1 MISSL
6 GGFAQSAKALFVV
19 TLASLSIGNNA
30 ESHVDGREILLISFV
45 EEEDLS
51 NWKPL
56 NDGVMGGLSE
66 GRLNRSPY
74 GARWIGQTRLENSGG
89 FSSIRGPWSTYDL
102 SQVKT
107 IRIRCRGTG
116 GPFKLTMERSKNWWM
131 PYAFAEINPSSAW
144 SEIAIRVEDLKWSQ
158 AFTGDIP
165 LQPAASSL
173 GDVIRLGMMKYD
185 GTAQAFDLEIA
196 WISFER

>member
-1 MISSL
+1 
-6 GGFAQSAKALFVV
+6 
-19 TLASLSIGNNA
+19 
-30 ESHVDGREILLISFV
+30 
-45 EEEDLS
+45 
-51 NWKPL
+51 
-56 NDGVMGGLSE
+56 
-66 GRLNRSPY
+66 
-74 GARWIGQTRLENSGG
+74 
-89 FSSIRGPWSTYDL
+89 
-102 SQVKT
+102 
-107 IRIRCRGTG
+107 
-116 GPFKLTMERSKNWWM
+116 MERSKNWWM